1 MKPVGFFALV
11 LALAQSSA
19 PADYRAEIEKYRA
32 ARVAELTAPDGWLAV
47 RGLFW
52 LRDGANTAGSDPAS
66 DVKLPPRVAKRLGVF
81 TVANGQVTFTADSG
95 AAVTAGGKPVT
106 TVAMGRGGAA
116 AIVSSGVTM
125 SILRRGDKVGLRM
138 WDPQSPHRTG
148 FKGLKYFPIDPAYRM
163 RAKFTPYEK
172 PKQVQ
177 VLNVLGMV
185 VPMESP
191 GYVEFTIKGQTYR
204 LEPVYETARRDDLF
218 FIFKDLTSR
227 TDTYEAGR
235 YVHAPLPKD
244 GVVDLDFNRAYNPP
258 CAFTEF
264 ATCPLPIKENQLTVR
279 IPAGELRFHLTTGK

>member
-1 MKPVGFFALV
+1 MIRLLVGVAL
-11 LALAQSSA
+11 LGLSTQATA
-19 PADYRAEIEKYRA
+19 YRAEIEKFRA

-52 LRDGANTAGSDPAS
+52 LRDGANSAGSDPAS
-66 DVKLPPRVAKRLGVF
+66 DVKLPARVPKRLGVF
-81 TVANGQVTFTADSG
+81 TVAGGRVTFTADSG
-95 AAVTAGGKPVT
+95 ASVTAGGKPVT
-106 TVAMGRGGAA
+106 TVAMGRGGES

-125 SILRRGDKVGLRM
+125 SVLRRGDKVGLRM
-138 WDPQSPHRTG
+138 WDPESPHRTR

-163 RAKFTPYEK
+163 RARFTPYGK
-172 PKQVQ
+172 PKHVQ

-185 VPMESP
+185 VAMESP
-191 GYVEFTIKGQTYR
+191 GYVEFTIKGRAYR

-227 TDTYEAGR
+227 TETYEAGR
-235 YVHAPLPKD
+235 YLHAPLPSD

-264 ATCPLPIKENQLTVR
+264 ATCPLPIKANQLNVR
-279 IPAGELRFHLTTGK
+279 IPAGELRFHLAAAR